1 MINSTCSAYSSHK
14 VFEKAKELA
23 YGFLNCSGRSTI
35 TGLITGVGQQFHDWS
50 AYYRIFTK
58 ERIDVKAIFKTIF
71 LKGVEL
77 SPPSNYVVAHMD
89 DTIIRKTGKKIPGT
103 SWRRDPLGPPF
114 HTNFIWGQR
123 YIELSL
129 SIPSQLGIGPC
140 STIPIAFEHCP
151 SAKKPNNKATLEN
164 LEEYKELKKQMNLN
178 TYGSKCIAE
187 IRQTMDDNNLKHKHL
202 VMGVDGSYTN
212 GSILKELPDNVSLIG
227 RIRKDAKFNLPADQ
241 QPQTGRKRIYG
252 DELPTPEEIR
262 KSENYP
268 WKSVKAYAAGKYHN
282 FQIKQVNNVM
292 WRKAGKEHKF
302 ILVVIRPLSYKLT
315 KNSKALYRR
324 PAYILCNNPDMDIQ
338 DILQFYLW
346 RWQIEVNIGE
356 EKSVLGVGQAQVRNL
371 NATQNIPAFMTSIY
385 SLLHLANIQYQ
396 NNQET
401 EWLPRPKWYQKKAN
415 KRITTGDLINN
426 FRAILYCKA
435 IGISFSHFVNHQHQ
449 LRNDKNSSEAKIYS
463 AFYARA

>member
-1 MINSTCSAYSSHK
+1 
-14 VFEKAKELA
+14 
-23 YGFLNCSGRSTI
+23 
-35 TGLITGVGQQFHDWS
+35 
-50 AYYRIFTK
+50 
-58 ERIDVKAIFKTIF
+58 
-71 LKGVEL
+71 
-77 SPPSNYVVAHMD
+77 
-89 DTIIRKTGKKIPGT
+89 
-103 SWRRDPLGPPF
+103 
-114 HTNFIWGQR
+114 
-123 YIELSL
+123 
-129 SIPSQLGIGPC
+129 
-140 STIPIAFEHCP
+140 
-151 SAKKPNNKATLEN
+151 
-164 LEEYKELKKQMNLN
+164 MNLN